1 MPYIIKYGG
10 NSSQNT
16 NDRFKINSR
25 VISHML
31 DNNTI
36 YMKNK
41 RYFVLCLLIVLRYFI
56 KLKILSGRGGGT
68 VGLSVRLARGRFGVR
83 IRATTAAMRIDAV
96 FRLFLVDTSINRKNI
111 R

>member
-1 MPYIIKYGG
+1 
-10 NSSQNT
+10 
-16 NDRFKINSR
+16 
-25 VISHML
+25 ML

-68 VGLSVRLARGRFGVR
+68 VGLSVCLARGRLGVR
-83 IRATTAAMRIDAV
+83 IPATTAATRIDAV
-96 FRLFLVDTSINRKNI
+96 FRLFWLIPRSTEKISDRFLKSMVLIYIFVFRFCTG
-111 R
+111 